1 MIIFDDVSMI
11 GLASTVIST
20 LVSVLVNILSYEFS
34 DLAFRR
40 ISIATI
46 VLSGE
51 YFVAVIAEIVAV
63 SVQ

>member
-1 MIIFDDVSMI
+1 MIIGDGVSI
-11 GLASTVIST
+11 INLSSTLDST
-20 LVSVLVNILSYEFS
+20 LVSVLSYKFS
-34 DLAFRR
+34 NLVFRR

-51 YFVAVIAEIVAV
+51 YCVAVIAEIFVV

>member
-1 MIIFDDVSMI
+1 MIICDDVRII

-20 LVSVLVNILSYEFS
+20 LVSVLVNVLSYKFS
-34 DLAFRR
+34 NLVFRR

-51 YFVAVIAEIVAV
+51 YCVAVIAEIFVV
-63 SVQ
+63 LVQ